1 MDDPVCTS
9 QRCTRRS
16 RQRGGGG
23 CRVGGGHGW
32 SGVIDLSG
40 HTSPGDKD
48 TQRNRD
54 VVEEALTDGGRE
66 DRREAVSEWRLR
78 TTARITAEVDDE

>member
-16 RQRGGGG
+16 RERAVS
-23 CRVGGGHGW
+23 VGGGHGR
-32 SGVIDLSG
+32 SDVMDLSG

-48 TQRNRD
+48 TERNRD
-54 VVEEALTDGGRE
+54 VAEGALTDGWRE
-66 DRREAVSEWRLR
+66 DGREAVSEWRLR
-78 TTARITAEVDDE
+78 TTGRIAAALDDE